1 MRRREFIAAFGG
13 AALAAPFAARAQQRP
28 TLPVIGFLS
37 SRTEAQAEYIIA
49 SFRKGL
55 QETGYV
61 EGRNIVIEFRFAN
74 GRNDRL
80 PELADDLVRR
90 GVAVIVAG
98 GTSGPAKKATT
109 TIPIVFTT
117 GSDPI
122 EVGLVT
128 SVNRPDGNAT
138 GATFYSAA
146 LLGKQL
152 ELLRELVPHSAEIGL
167 LVNPTA
173 PSAES
178 EIRDATTATRAV

>member
-122 EVGLVT
+122 EVGLVK
-128 SVNRPDGNAT
+128 R
-138 GATFYSAA
+138 
-146 LLGKQL
+146 Q
-152 ELLRELVPHSAEIGL
+152 
-167 LVNPTA
+167 PT
-173 PSAES
+173 
-178 EIRDATTATRAV
+178 